1 METRPGM
8 FERYTERAKAAV
20 SAARSE
26 ALRHGSDYVRTEH
39 LLLGLCRDPEGIA
52 ARTLE
57 NLGVDIQMLA
67 ADIERQVQPG
77 TRAATREEI
86 TMVMACLL
94 AFAPVRGGRPGQYAR
109 LRKFGTVW
117 KVIRLPSWAFL
128 ARWSPDRDSTTRFS
142 PSTAM
147 DA

>member
-1 METRPGM
+1 M

-57 NLGVDIQMLA
+57 NLGEDIQMLA

-77 TRAATREEI
+77 TRAASREEI
-86 TMVMACLL
+86 TFTSRAKKVLELAVEEARRLNHNYVGTEHILL
-94 AFAPVRGGRPGQYAR
+94 GLLREGDAVRHR
-109 LRKFGTVW
+109 
-117 KVIRLPSWAFL
+117 I
-128 ARWSPDRDSTTRFS
+128 
-142 PSTAM
+142 
-147 DA
+147 